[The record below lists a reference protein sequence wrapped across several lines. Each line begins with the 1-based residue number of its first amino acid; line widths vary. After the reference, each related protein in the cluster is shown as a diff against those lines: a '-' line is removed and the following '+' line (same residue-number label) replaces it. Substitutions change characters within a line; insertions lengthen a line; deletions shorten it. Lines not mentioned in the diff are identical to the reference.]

1 MATTVGPEH
10 LRDFERRRSLRF
22 ILPHQEDITLI
33 VDGKPYR
40 GKLEDVSIGGA
51 KLRMETAVPQSD
63 DVRLEHAVAGTIE
76 DVSLWLRGDTIG
88 IAFALSDPALE
99 LIPLCLSSEERR
111 VGKECVSP
119 CSSRW

>member
-1 MATTVGPEH
+1 MIRRPPRSTRTDTLFPYTTLFRSAGAPMATTVGPEH

-76 DVSLWLRGDTIG
+76 DVSLWLRGDRKST
-88 IAFALSDPALE
+88 
-99 LIPLCLSSEERR
+99 
-111 VGKECVSP
+111 V
-119 CSSRW
+119 

>member
-99 LIPLCLSSEERR
+99 RSAERR
-111 VGKECVSP
+111 AGRECVST
-119 CSSRW
+119 CRSRWSPYH

>member
-99 LIPLCLSSEERR
+99 LISLCLRQ
-111 VGKECVSP
+111 GLP
-119 CSSRW
+119 GGTFAA

>member
-1 MATTVGPEH
+1 MATTVGPDH

-63 DVRLEHAVAGTIE
+63 DVRLEHAV
-76 DVSLWLRGDTIG
+76 R
-88 IAFALSDPALE
+88 
-99 LIPLCLSSEERR
+99 SEERR
-111 VGKECVSP
+111 VGKACVRTCRYRWSP
-119 CSSRW
+119 YQSKQNKNMNEQQ

>member
-40 GKLEDVSIGGA
+40 GKLEAVSIGGA

-63 DVRLEHAVAGTIE
+63 DVRLAHAVAGTLG
-76 DVSLWLRGDTIG
+76 DVSRGRTG
-88 IAFALSDPALE
+88 HPPGNALPQADPAP
-99 LIPLCLSSEERR
+99 I
-111 VGKECVSP
+111 GKTGG
-119 CSSRW
+119 RAKGG